1 MSMTQ
6 RINLSSDEYYRLQ
19 AFIRK
24 GVSAIRN
31 SDDASLE
38 LTEAFT
44 SVDGIGLMVSFRHL
58 NHYLSRVPAMD
69 FCMTRG
75 SEEEEVCYTNATWKE
90 IRTHIRIEDDE
101 HFYPS
106 VEVYREGDCLLT
118 DKLPRITIHVCKHVR
133 SWDISPEDCH
143 THIVE
148 DKFDLCPDTQAVLIQ
163 CAQQEMRQMFL
174 KGHMDECKYLGAV
187 LALLMDHASIDKR
200 NGGDAMDVV
209 YGFSMMKE
217 RIPQDLWALVI
228 KLSNVLGDAEAVT
241 VEVPLQSA

>member
-1 MSMTQ
+1 MTQ

-133 SWDISPEDCH
+133 SWDVSPEDSH

-148 DKFDLCPDTQAVLIQ
+148 DRFDLCPDTQAVLIQ
-163 CAQQEMRQMFL
+163 CAQQEMCQMHL
-174 KGHMDECKYLGAV
+174 KGYYDECKYLGAV
-187 LALLMDHASIDKR
+187 LALLLDHVGIDRR